1 MLNETSQP
9 ETQVLSLKVEGIENH
24 PLTESVGFTIS
35 FTASD
40 ALDEIFRLSDAPFD
54 DMPDTSTLKS
64 WQYPSPL
71 QKHTAMDDVA
81 TPIGQT
87 PLETLIEQELAKLR
101 KLRKEAL
108 DLHRAIRAKEDEVR
122 ELLNR
127 DCKSIFDKWHQC
139 DHNFGCMVGVSIQ
152 SLPEIYRSLKYQFI
166 PLQGYRYPPACPAH
180 SRASPS
186 HSTHPGG
193 SSTPT
198 SSPPTSNPTFPPKS
212 SSNPTNLMGNPT
224 LPTLPPAITLHNS
237 GEQSAPF
244 PGHIPEHIPTPSS
257 PKSREALHGLTLLLV
272 VALTILLLKLI
283 HRSQTCRRRRLDRR
297 ARNEERRARRA
308 YESAACR
315 LRWQRWWYGRNFLPR
330 SAGMISRHSL
340 EILEEAQR
348 GDTYHPSQEQ
358 PSSVV
363 QEQVSD
369 DSLETAP
376 VPSPGGQGAME
387 QEIMGFRRVL
397 EFVGQLVRHEDREP
411 NRSAS
416 SPREF
421 HYTGNTRSYRD
432 IGVGID
438 DISRAFP
445 ERSSRGRTSGL
456 NSSRSS
462 SLLSLE
468 TESLI
473 TQESLEAAPP
483 AYRE

>member
-1 MLNETSQP
+1 
-9 ETQVLSLKVEGIENH
+9 
-24 PLTESVGFTIS
+24 
-35 FTASD
+35 
-40 ALDEIFRLSDAPFD
+40 
-54 DMPDTSTLKS
+54 
-64 WQYPSPL
+64 
-71 QKHTAMDDVA
+71 
-81 TPIGQT
+81 
-87 PLETLIEQELAKLR
+87 
-101 KLRKEAL
+101 
-108 DLHRAIRAKEDEVR
+108 
-122 ELLNR
+122 
-127 DCKSIFDKWHQC
+127 
-139 DHNFGCMVGVSIQ
+139 
-152 SLPEIYRSLKYQFI
+152 
-166 PLQGYRYPPACPAH
+166 
-180 SRASPS
+180 
-186 HSTHPGG
+186 
-193 SSTPT
+193 
-198 SSPPTSNPTFPPKS
+198 
-212 SSNPTNLMGNPT
+212 
-224 LPTLPPAITLHNS
+224 
-237 GEQSAPF
+237 
-244 PGHIPEHIPTPSS
+244 
-257 PKSREALHGLTLLLV
+257 
-272 VALTILLLKLI
+272 
-283 HRSQTCRRRRLDRR
+283 
-297 ARNEERRARRA
+297 
-308 YESAACR
+308 
-315 LRWQRWWYGRNFLPR
+315 
-330 SAGMISRHSL
+330 MISRHSL

-376 VPSPGGQGAME
+376 VPSLGGQGAME

-411 NRSAS
+411 SRSAS

-445 ERSSRGRTSGL
+445 EGSSRGRTSGL